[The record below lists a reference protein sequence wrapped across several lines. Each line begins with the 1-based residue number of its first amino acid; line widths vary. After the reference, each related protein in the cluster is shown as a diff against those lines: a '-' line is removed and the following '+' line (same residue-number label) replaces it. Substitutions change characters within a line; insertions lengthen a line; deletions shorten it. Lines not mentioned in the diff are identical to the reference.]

1 MSMVYQTLSQMKY
14 FEKVNI
20 EYNFRNYRELASHR
34 KLTSRYGLEWVNYK
48 ASQVWYNVSM
58 ENKNSSSL
66 KIFKSNNQIMD
77 CQQITHVG

>member
-34 KLTSRYGLEWVNYK
+34 KLTSRYGLE
-48 ASQVWYNVSM
+48 
-58 ENKNSSSL
+58 
-66 KIFKSNNQIMD
+66 
-77 CQQITHVG
+77 